1 MNRNFQTLKR
11 SIGVAAAVAVL
22 STQQAYAAL
31 PPAVES
37 AITGA
42 GADAAIVGGLVLV
55 VIVGIMAFK
64 WIRKA
69 M

>member
-1 MNRNFQTLKR
+1 MFKLMKR
-11 SIGVAAAVAVL
+11 ATGLSAIAAISVQQVHAAVDPGV
-22 STQQAYAAL
+22 S
-31 PPAVES
+31 S

-42 GADAAIVGGLVLV
+42 GADAAVVGGLVLV
-55 VIVGIMAFK
+55 VLVGIMAFK

>member
-1 MNRNFQTLKR
+1 MFQATKR
-11 SIGVAAAVAVL
+11 KIVAAAAVASVVTTG
-22 STQQAYAAL
+22 SAFAEL
-31 PPAVES
+31 PPAVS
-37 AITGA
+37 TAITGA

-55 VIVGIMAFK
+55 VLVGIMAFK

>member
-1 MNRNFQTLKR
+1 MQALKKMF
-11 SIGVAAAVAVL
+11 APAAVAVV
-22 STQQAYAAL
+22 SVGAMTNVYAAL
-31 PPAVES
+31 PAGVET
-37 AITGA
+37 AIEGA

-55 VIVGIMAFK
+55 VLVGIMAFK

>member
-1 MNRNFQTLKR
+1 MLKAIKR
-11 SIGVAAAVAVL
+11 TTAAVAVISVGAVTNVYAEVPAGV
-22 STQQAYAAL
+22 ST
-31 PPAVES
+31 

-42 GADAAIVGGLVLV
+42 GADAAVVGGLVLV

>member
-1 MNRNFQTLKR
+1 MFKSIKRN
-11 SIGVAAAVAVL
+11 AAVVAVISSAAVTSVHAAVDPGV
-22 STQQAYAAL
+22 ST
-31 PPAVES
+31 

-42 GADAAIVGGLVLV
+42 GADAAVVGGLVLV
-55 VIVGIMAFK
+55 VLVGIMAFK

>member
-1 MNRNFQTLKR
+1 MNALKKLFTP
-11 SIGVAAAVAVL
+11 VAAVSVISVGAVGNVYAEVPPGV
-22 STQQAYAAL
+22 ST
-31 PPAVES
+31 

-42 GADAAIVGGLVLV
+42 GADAAVVGGLVLV